1 MSRNWYAVHT
11 LFNRELIA
19 QEAIERKNLETFLP
33 LYQERKADGV
43 GKWKRVTLP
52 LFPRYLFVLAE
63 PEKLS
68 EVKRLQGIAYV
79 VSEGDYALSVPEVVI
94 EEIRSRV
101 SAGFVEFDDCPFEP
115 DENVIINAGF
125 AAGLTGVFKQWIPAK
140 QKVGIMLSLLGR
152 EAIIQLDLNKVSP
165 VANYSEL

>member
-19 QEAIERKNLETFLP
+19 QEAIERKAIECFLP

-52 LFPRYLFVLAE
+52 LFPRYLFVLAA

-68 EVKRLQGIAYV
+68 EVKRLQGVAYV
-79 VSEGDYALSVPEVVI
+79 VSEGDYALSVPELVI
-94 EEIRSRV
+94 EEIRSRL
-101 SAGFVEFDDCPFEP
+101 SAGFVELDDCPFKQ

-140 QKVGIMLSLLGR
+140 QKVGILLNLLGR
-152 EAIIQLDLNKVSP
+152 GSIVQFDLNQVSP
-165 VANYSEL
+165 QAMYAEF